1 MPQGTSM
8 THSLDTKCDIKAK
21 RWEMERARGTNEAA
35 APVAVQAGIAK
46 QNICISSYDI
56 SIKVR

>member
-1 MPQGTSM
+1 M